1 MTSPKLRAIY
11 RTNTYI
17 IMSRKIFWTLI
28 VLLMLPLMVTAQ
40 RAWNAETLPMVHLQD
55 ARRYVCNPEGILS
68 QTAVDSTDALLA
80 KLEKEKGIESVV
92 VCVSHLEGG
101 DPYQFGMNLAR
112 KYGIGD
118 KKQRTGLI
126 VILATGDRKYQIL
139 TGNGLEGSLPDAI
152 CRRIENRVMVP
163 RLKQGDWDNAIFLTM
178 KSIDA
183 YVRNDPS
190 LMPKDAAEGSS
201 DEMPGSVKGLILATF
216 VMAIMLLFFYI
227 KAERSSVC
235 PHCHKRKLRIVKAR
249 KVTVNGRRFIRY
261 TYRCAAC
268 GYTEDRYR
276 IDNDGDGFGAGG
288 ALGFPIFFGGIGGRG
303 GSGGGGGFSCGSFGG
318 GSFGGGGSGGSF

>member
-1 MTSPKLRAIY
+1 
-11 RTNTYI
+11 
-17 IMSRKIFWTLI
+17 MSRKII
-28 VLLMLPLMVTAQ
+28 GALLVMVMLPLMAIAQ
-40 RAWNAETLPMVHLQD
+40 RAWTAETLPMVHLQD

-68 QTAVDSTDALLA
+68 QAAVDSTDALLA

-92 VCVSHLEGG
+92 VCVGHLEGG
-101 DPYQFGMNLAR
+101 DPYQFGMDLAR

-152 CRRIENRVMVP
+152 CRRIQNRVMVP
-163 RLKQGDWDNAIFLTM
+163 LLKQGDWNNAIFLTM

-190 LMPKDAAEGSS
+190 LMPKEAAGDSS

-216 VMAIMLLFFYI
+216 VMAIMLFFFYI

-235 PHCHKRKLRIVKAR
+235 PHCHKRKLRIVKA
-249 KVTVNGRRFIRY
+249 KKITINGRRYIRY

-268 GYTEDRYR
+268 GYTEDRDR
-276 IDNDGDGFGAGG
+276 IDNNGEGLGTGG
-288 ALGFPIFFGGIGGRG
+288 AFGFPFFFGGIGGRG
-303 GSGGGGGFSCGSFGG
+303 GSDGGGGFSGGSFGG

>member
-1 MTSPKLRAIY
+1 MC
-11 RTNTYI
+11 
-17 IMSRKIFWTLI
+17 RKIFFSLLLLLLLPMAVMAQKVWT
-28 VLLMLPLMVTAQ
+28 
-40 RAWNAETLPMVHLQD
+40 AETLPMVHLQD
-55 ARRYVCNPEGILS
+55 SRRYVCNPEGILS
-68 QTAVDSTDALLA
+68 QAVVDSTDLLLA
-80 KLEKEKGIESVV
+80 RLEREKGIESVV
-92 VCVSHLEGG
+92 VCVGRVEGA
-101 DPYQFGMNLAR
+101 DPYQFGMDLAR

-126 VILATGDRKYQIL
+126 VILATDDRKYQIL

-178 KSIDA
+178 KSVDA

-190 LMPKDAAEGSS
+190 LLPKEAAGGSS
-201 DEMPGSVKGLILATF
+201 DEMPGSVKGLILALF
-216 VMAIMLLFFYI
+216 VMAVMLFFVYL

-235 PHCHKRKLRIVKAR
+235 PHCHKRKLRVVKAR
-249 KVTVNGRRFIRY
+249 KFTMNGRRFVRY

-268 GYTEDRYR
+268 GYTEERDR
-276 IDNDGDGFGAGG
+276 IDNNGDGLGAGG
-288 ALGFPIFFGGIGGRG
+288 AFGFPIFFGGIGGSG
-303 GSGGGGGFSCGSFGG
+303 GSGGGGGFSGGSFGG